1 MKPDYKICDSK
12 KSGAISIIQFC
23 TIPSDTFEYIHG
35 LRALLEGML
44 VITEQ
49 SESGDV
55 NHLSAKNNSP
65 HYIFFSDGDIL
76 EGAKQNRV
84 LNTAVLLK
92 PESTF
97 TIPVSCVEQGRW
109 RYRTRQF
116 SGSDMFAPH
125 KLRKNK
131 LDKMS
136 RHQEEKEMAARET
149 QGDVWRDVRE
159 YTVSFNIS
167 SDTDD
172 LTDVMNKKLHAMRH
186 KQPHHTLPE
195 RHPEANG
202 VAVCVDGSVQMVEI
216 FNRRDVFGE
225 YFNRIVQAVM
235 FDFEVP
241 GIQEGD
247 IKADEYHLLEY
258 LDQLFAKEWKQSPA
272 TAEGYE
278 HRISDGNL
286 SGIQLCFGDH
296 LIHMVAMR

>member
-1 MKPDYKICDSK
+1 MKPDYKICDSHNA
-12 KSGAISIIQFC
+12 GAISIIQFS
-23 TIPSDTFEYIHG
+23 TIPADTFQYIHG
-35 LRALLEGML
+35 PRALKEGIL

-55 NHLSAKNNSP
+55 NNLIAKNNSP

-97 TIPVSCVEQGRW
+97 TLPVSCVEQGRW
-109 RYRTRQF
+109 HYRSKRF

-136 RHQEEKEMAARET
+136 ERHNEREMHSRQT
-149 QGDVWRDVRE
+149 QSDVWRDVNE
-159 YTVSFNIS
+159 YSISYSIS
-167 SDTDD
+167 SETSD
-172 LTDVMNKKLHAMRH
+172 LTDVMKKKLSAMEQESRYSA
-186 KQPHHTLPE
+186 PE
-195 RHPEANG
+195 KHPESNG
-202 VAVCVDGSVQMVEI
+202 IAVCVDGMVQMVEV
-216 FNRRDVFGE
+216 FNRREILSE
-225 YFNRIVQAVM
+225 YFNRIVQSVV

-241 GIQEGD
+241 GIQKRD
-247 IKADEYHLLEY
+247 IKADEYHLLEH
-258 LDQLFAKEWKQSPA
+258 LDKLFSMEWKQYPA
-272 TAEGYE
+272 TAEGNEY
-278 HRISDGNL
+278 RISEGNL